1 MRKLLTFIMAGG
13 KGERLYPLTKDRA
26 KPAVPFGGI
35 YRIIDFTL
43 SNCINSGIRRI
54 HVLTQYKSHSLDLH
68 LKKGW
73 NIFNAELKEYIDVI
87 PAQQR
92 VGESW
97 YRGTADAIYQNIYTI
112 EAEKPDQV
120 LILAGDHIYKMDY
133 SKLINEHRLREA
145 DVTVGLVKMPK
156 DQSLNLGV
164 VQVDSGMKVIGFQE
178 KPKNPITIPG
188 EPNLIYASMGI
199 YVFNRIILEEE
210 LVKDARRTNSTH
222 DFGRDVIPSILDHC
236 KVFGHDFGSN
246 SGEPIPYW
254 RDIGTIDAYWE
265 ANMDLVQI
273 TPIFNLYDK
282 EWPIRTYHEQYP
294 PVKTVFAL
302 EEEGRVGFAID
313 SLISNGCI
321 ISGGKVERCVLS
333 PGVRVNSY
341 SSVSDSVLMEG
352 VSVGRYAKIKRAIID
367 KDVQVPPNVEIGYDL
382 EQDRKSFHVTESEIV
397 VVAKGTTISS
407 KNAKGITS
415 QEKERGK
422 EKRSVK

>member
-133 SKLINEHRLREA
+133 SKLIHEHRLREA

-156 DQSLNLGV
+156 GQSPNLGV
-164 VQVDSGMKVIGFQE
+164 VQVDSGMKMIGFQE
-178 KPKNPITIPG
+178 KPKNPITIPS

-199 YVFNRIILEEE
+199 YVFNRMILEEE
-210 LVKDARRTNSTH
+210 LVKDARRINSSH

-236 KVFGHDFGSN
+236 KVFGYDFGSN
-246 SGEPIPYW
+246 SGEAIPYW
-254 RDIGTIDAYWE
+254 RDIGTIDAYWS

-273 TPIFNLYDK
+273 TPVFNLYDK
-282 EWPIRTYHEQYP
+282 EWPIRTYQEQYP
-294 PVKTVFAL
+294 PVKTVFAV
-302 EEEGRVGFAID
+302 EEEGRVGLALD

-352 VSVGRYAKIKRAIID
+352 VSVGRYAKIKQAIID
-367 KDVQVPPNVEIGYDL
+367 KDVEIPSGVEIGYDL
-382 EQDRKSFHVTESEIV
+382 EKDRQRFYVTESGIV
-397 VVAKGTTISS
+397 VVAKGTTITV
-407 KNAKGITS
+407 A
-415 QEKERGK
+415 EERVPVG
-422 EKRSVK
+422 

>member
-1 MRKLLTFIMAGG
+1 MAGG
-13 KGERLYPLTKDRA
+13 KGERLYPLTRDRA

-133 SKLINEHRLREA
+133 SKLIIYHCSQGA
-145 DVTVGLVKMPK
+145 DVTVGLIKIPK
-156 DQSLNLGV
+156 EQSPSLGV
-164 VQVDSGMKVIGFQE
+164 VQVDPRMRMIGFQE

-188 EPNLIYASMGI
+188 EPDLIYASMGI
-199 YVFNRIILEEE
+199 YVFNRMILEEE
-210 LVKDARRTNSTH
+210 LVKDANRTDSSH
-222 DFGRDVIPSILDHC
+222 DFGRDVIPSILKRC
-236 KVFGHDFGSN
+236 KVYGYDFGSG

-254 RDIGTIDAYWE
+254 RDVGTTDAYWE

-273 TPIFNLYDK
+273 TPVFNLYDK
-282 EWPIRTYHEQYP
+282 EWPIRTYQEQYP

-321 ISGGKVERCVLS
+321 ISGGRVERCVLS

-367 KDVQVPPNVEIGYDL
+367 KDIQIPPNVEIGYDL
-382 EQDRKSFHVTESEIV
+382 EEDRKRFHVTESGIV

-407 KNAKGITS
+407 TVRENGKGVRRE
-415 QEKERGK
+415 QK
-422 EKRSVK
+422 

>member
-1 MRKLLTFIMAGG
+1 MRRLLTFIMAGG

-68 LKKGW
+68 LKMGW

-97 YRGTADAIYQNIYTI
+97 YRGTADAIYQNIYSI

-133 SKLINEHRLREA
+133 SKLINDHHSRGA

-156 DQSLNLGV
+156 EQSPNLGV
-164 VQVDSGMKVIGFQE
+164 VQVDSKIKMIGFQE

-199 YVFNRIILEEE
+199 YVFNRVILEEE

-236 KVFGHDFGSN
+236 KVFGYDFGAN
-246 SGEPIPYW
+246 SGESIPYW
-254 RDIGTIDAYWE
+254 RDIGTIDAYWS

-282 EWPIRTYHEQYP
+282 EWPIRTYQEQYP
-294 PVKTVFAL
+294 PVKTVFDI
-302 EEEGRVGFAID
+302 EEEGRVGLALD

-321 ISGGKVERCVLS
+321 ISGGRVERSVLS

-367 KDVQVPPNVEIGYDL
+367 KDVQIPPNVEIGYDL

-397 VVAKGTTISS
+397 VVPKGTIISS
-407 KNAKGITS
+407 GNTKGVTS

-422 EKRSVK
+422 KRGA